1 MILVFDIGN
10 TNIKTAVF
18 DNEKTDGESVL
29 LHVWRISTDIRRTGD
44 EYFSILSPLFR
55 DAKID
60 CQTIEDIVLSSVVP
74 ALIGPDMYDKLPVK
88 VPALL
93 LILAQPLQLTINGND
108 FSGFAIPTLKNVDK
122 AGWADRSI
130 VAGSTS
136 IFTANEKYA
145 SNKVCKSYPEQDA
158 PFNFSDKYK
167 VQLYKCN
174 CGSDIKVGGVCTVVD
189 SNDPYSLVEVN
200 RNKSLWNRK
209 NDEDKWNG
217 NDWCVKGDNN
227 SYSVVLSD
235 YNSKKVIAF
244 SYEQFQN
251 FSTNDYLRTVLSSVS
266 LPYYTSDS
274 PAFDTDGNL
283 YNLIWVDDSQECYYK
298 KVQYENVNT
307 PAYHYFGSDKN
318 IQSKVCYSNESSKV
332 VVNNCNSGNFNENEY
347 VQIKT
352 TTEGRVDTNNS
363 KIFGNCI
370 EYSYSNEI
378 YYPGSGK
385 YNCITWIPGYISK

>member
-1 MILVFDIGN
+1 MILKVTRDRECSEWLSFE
-10 TNIKTAVF
+10 TNI
-18 DNEKTDGESVL
+18 GGSES
-29 LHVWRISTDIRRTGD
+29 RYISTSKEFSLNNNNSNIRTCTSLNEDETCNTTGSGYEENLD
-44 EYFSILSPLFR
+44 VKQYI
-55 DAKID
+55 
-60 CQTIEDIVLSSVVP
+60 SVMKGEW
-74 ALIGPDMYDKLPVK
+74 A
-88 VPALL
+88 
-93 LILAQPLQLTINGND
+93 NND
-108 FSGFAIPTLKNVDK
+108 FSGFAIPTLKSVDK
-122 AGWADRSI
+122 AGWASRQI

-136 IFTANEKYA
+136 IFTGNEKYA
-145 SNKVCKSYPEQDA
+145 ERQICKSYPEQDS

-174 CGSDIKVGGVCTVVD
+174 CGGKVVGEKCTGDNTSVD
-189 SNDPYSLVEVN
+189 DSKNYSLTEVN
-200 RNKSLWNRK
+200 RNESLWS
-209 NDEDKWNG
+209 G

-244 SYEQFQN
+244 SYDQFQN
-251 FSTNDYLRTVLSSVS
+251 FSTNDYLRTVLSGVS

-352 TTEGRVDTNNS
+352 TTEGRVDTSNS

-370 EYSYSNEI
+370 EYSYSSEI

-385 YNCITWIPGYISK
+385 YNLYNLDSGIYF